1 MKKTTCSVFVA
12 ASMMMV
18 PWLQAADTI
27 ADKEPAQVC
36 LSTEN
41 FGSDGVDRLQ
51 EKMSALRAQNEGKAP
66 ADCVPA
72 TVYLNTGSNGS
83 DGVDRLQEKMAK
95 LRNEQIQ
102 VKPVPAKV
110 YLNVGPNG
118 TDGVDRLQGRM
129 KMHQ

>member
-27 ADKEPAQVC
+27 ADKEAARVC

-41 FGSDGVDRLQ
+41 FGSDGVDRFQ
-51 EKMSALRAQNEGKAP
+51 AKMSALRASKTGKEA
-66 ADCVPA
+66 AQCVPA
-72 TVYLNTGSNGS
+72 KVYLNTGSNGS
-83 DGVDRLQEKMAK
+83 DGVDRHQEKMAK
-95 LRNEQIQ
+95 LRNDQSQ
-102 VKPVPAKV
+102 AKPAPAKV

-118 TDGVDRLQGRM
+118 TDGVDRFQERM
-129 KMHQ
+129 NRH